1 MTEKIIPILLLT
13 IALHEK
19 GGQTLMRLARPAV
32 TTPLAPQRVIKID
45 LPPNSREYLWT
56 MLHSTNMVEWD
67 VVATNMSGLQSTN
80 SDIWITNKTGSE
92 FWRFRRQMNTRQ
104 IFQVYE

>member
-13 IALHEK
+13 IAIHEK

-32 TTPLAPQRVIKID
+32 IAYPTSQRVVKID
-45 LPPNSREYLWT
+45 LPPNAREYLWT
-56 MLHSTNMVEWD
+56 ELHSTNMISWD
-67 VVATNMSGLQSTN
+67 VISTNLAGLQSTDA
-80 SDIWITNKTGSE
+80 DIWITNKTRSE

>member
-1 MTEKIIPILLLT
+1 MTENLIPILLLT

-19 GGQTLMRLARPAV
+19 GGQTLMRLVRPAV
-32 TTPLAPQRVIKID
+32 TAPPATQRVVKID
-45 LPPNSREYLWT
+45 LPTNAQEYMWT
-56 MLHSTNMVEWD
+56 MLHSTNMVAWD

-80 SDIWITNKTGSE
+80 ADIWITNKTGSE